1 MGDHDDA
8 LRTRLRPRAVEDVD
22 AIGIG
27 ERVLCHTTEHSV
39 ASVLDGEEE
48 IVELVARF
56 VDEKV
61 RPVVRDLEHANTY
74 PTDLIEQMKALGVYG
89 LAIPDPYGASGVSTA
104 CYALCTEEL
113 ARGWMSLAGAFGGH
127 SVVSKLLLRFGTEEQ
142 RQRFLPRI
150 ARGELAFAI
159 GMSEPDSGSD
169 LASVRTRAEK
179 VAGGYKVNGTK
190 IWTSN
195 AHLSDYAIALFRTKV
210 VPDKKHEGLSQFLVD
225 LKSEGIG
232 IRPIIDLAGGHHFN
246 EVHFQN
252 VFVPDDMLVG
262 KDGDGWKQVT
272 TELALERSGPERY
285 LSCVRLFIELIR
297 EVGAEPGERA
307 AVVIGRLT
315 AHMATL
321 RQMSLSV
328 AGMLQAG
335 QNPNLEAAVVKDVGT
350 SFEQEIPEVVHALL
364 GIEPRLGSG
373 SEFERVFG
381 YLVEHAPSFSLRG
394 GTREVL
400 RGIIARGLG
409 LR

>member
-1 MGDHDDA
+1 VA
-8 LRTRLRPRAVEDVD
+8 TFNFTL
-22 AIGIG
+22 G
-27 ERVLCHTTEHSV
+27 ELPLE
-39 ASVLDGEEE
+39 AQ
-48 IVELVARF
+48 
-56 VDEKV
+56 KV
-61 RPVVRDLEHANTY
+61 RGEIRDFLTRELGDRSASRRALSWGGFDREFSRKLGAAGFIGMTWPKKYGGHERSALERYVVLE
-74 PTDLIEQMKALGVYG
+74 E
-89 LAIPDPYGASGVSTA
+89 
-104 CYALCTEEL
+104 
-113 ARGWMSLAGAFGGH
+113 SLAAGAPTSAHWVADRQSGP
-127 SVVSKLLLRFGTEEQ
+127 LLLRFGTEEQ

-150 ARGELAFAI
+150 VRGELAFAI

-169 LASVRTRAEK
+169 LASIRTRAER
-179 VAGGYKVNGTK
+179 VEGGYRVNGTK

-225 LKSEGIG
+225 LKSEGIS
-232 IRPIIDLAGGHHFN
+232 IRPIFDLAGGHHFN

-252 VFVPDDMLVG
+252 CFVPDDMRVG
-262 KDGDGWKQVT
+262 KEGDGWKQVT
-272 TELALERSGPERY
+272 TELAFERSGPERY
-285 LSCVRLFIELIR
+285 LSSIRLVIELIR
-297 EVGAEPGERA
+297 EVGREPGERA

-315 AHMATL
+315 AHLVTL

-328 AGMLQAG
+328 AMMLQAG
-335 QNPNLEAAVVKDVGT
+335 ENPNLEAAVVKDVGT

-364 GIEPRLGSG
+364 GVEPHLDSG
-373 SEFERVFG
+373 SQFERTFG